1 MGINP
6 SLQSRKVL
14 IMQGVLEL
22 YGLLFQT
29 QFPFIVVCVERNTRI
44 GERDFHLSFKIFC
57 EGTYSI
63 QSTKML
69 CNSGIKEICSLI
81 WVLGS
86 PRRFMLDFYF

>member
-44 GERDFHLSFKIFC
+44 GEREIFISVLKIFVR
-57 EGTYSI
+57 EPTVSN
-63 QSTKML
+63 L
-69 CNSGIKEICSLI
+69 
-81 WVLGS
+81 
-86 PRRFMLDFYF
+86 

>member
-44 GERDFHLSFKIFC
+44 GEREIFISVLKFFVREPTVSNLRRCYVTLALKRFALSFEF
-57 EGTYSI
+57 
-63 QSTKML
+63 
-69 CNSGIKEICSLI
+69 
-81 WVLGS
+81 
-86 PRRFMLDFYF
+86 

>member
-44 GERDFHLSFKIFC
+44 GEREIFI
-57 EGTYSI
+57 S
-63 QSTKML
+63 
-69 CNSGIKEICSLI
+69 
-81 WVLGS
+81 VLNFLWGNLQY
-86 PRRFMLDFYF
+86 PIYEDVM

>member
-6 SLQSRKVL
+6 SRQSRKVL

-44 GERDFHLSFKIFC
+44 GEREIFI
-57 EGTYSI
+57 S
-63 QSTKML
+63 
-69 CNSGIKEICSLI
+69 
-81 WVLGS
+81 VLKFFVREPTVS
-86 PRRFMLDFYF
+86 NL

>member
-44 GERDFHLSFKIFC
+44 GEREIFISVLKFFVREPTVSNLQRCYVTPALKRFALSFEF
-57 EGTYSI
+57 
-63 QSTKML
+63 
-69 CNSGIKEICSLI
+69 
-81 WVLGS
+81 
-86 PRRFMLDFYF
+86 